1 MSAKGKEQ
9 RFDIAIGGKVDKSL
23 DKAMRTSESKL
34 KAFKRQIRR
43 LDYDFNKLDKGFNKI
58 AGLSGKTFS
67 LIGKGALTAAGAVQ
81 GIGIASTMAGSK
93 FESAFAGVKK
103 TVDGTKKEY
112 QGLKKEILSLTRI
125 LPASGAE
132 LAGTMEI
139 AGQLGIKKSALPDFT
154 KTMANLDVSTNMTAE
169 EAATSFARF
178 ANITG
183 MSDYDK
189 KGISNYEKLGST
201 VVDLGNKFATTEQ
214 EIVEMG
220 TNLSSTGKLIG
231 LSAPEIM
238 ALGTALSSVGVE
250 AEKGGSAMS
259 KLFKKM
265 QIAVETNNGM
275 LAEFASV
282 SGMSK
287 SQFTEAF
294 KGSAIGAMSKFLG
307 GLNDTKR
314 NGKSAIAV
322 LNDMKLSE
330 VRLSDTIL
338 RLANSSGNME
348 KAVQTANK
356 AWEEN
361 TALTTEAGKRYETFE
376 SQIGL
381 TKNAFSEMG
390 IAIYDNL
397 TRTPALGVITK
408 LRLAI
413 NDFTDNGLYEWLDK
427 INYKLPTFKRQIES
441 LGEKGPLIARL
452 GIGLGEK
459 LLDTGKWVV
468 NNGDYVLSVFE
479 GIGAA
484 MLSYKV
490 ASSSV
495 HFINALMSLGSL
507 SPAALTITGITTA
520 IGGIVAISESDK
532 AYKIEQMNDSLAKS
546 FGKIKFSMQDIEKAS
561 KSIIGKKHFEKF
573 AKSAGEFKKAEE
585 MAKSLTRTLDDLD
598 RRNWQA
604 KVKVGST
611 LSAEDGEDYKNAI
624 ADYIKKAQE
633 YVQQER
639 YAISI
644 SLKLTQGGN
653 SPIAEKVDSFY
664 NSTYLEMEKLGKE
677 LSDTVNK
684 AFSDNILDEEEIARI
699 AEIED
704 KMAKLQAKL
713 AGSNFE
719 AGLIRLGKK
728 FDGTQLDSESF
739 KNLQDELAKQ
749 ASEAEDKYLEAY
761 SKHRASLKMTFD
773 EGGISKALYEEGIKQ
788 EDKAYLNNIADIYE
802 KVAKFQIEAIEKAK
816 RRGFDD
822 AYNSIIEK
830 YSNSKEW
837 DSMPQDIIDIM
848 WKETSRNLKFSESGI
863 EELIGNMKGATD
875 KLGELKE
882 KYKELGREVP
892 DTITDT
898 LDRIKKAGEI
908 KNDANNITQA
918 EYLSELEKRI
928 PKSKFAQ
935 NYKNIF
941 KEAVKNIPESYFEMP
956 NAIPKNF
963 FEKTG
968 NIFVDNSKKSLEK
981 ANKQFVDFAEK
992 YLKNWYDFN
1001 SFKINA
1007 NVDLKLKP
1015 GMVEWNENPKL
1026 NIPGGSNVN
1035 IYKNAKG
1042 GIWHK
1047 PILTTFA
1054 EEGPEA
1060 AIPLDRSKRAI
1071 SLWEQAGAYLGMNH
1085 RIDGVDLRN
1094 AGDTTRI
1101 EYKPTLQFYGDAPS
1115 KKDLT
1120 EALSISQSEFNKLA
1134 DNYNKLRRR
1143 VAF

>member
-23 DKAMRTSESKL
+23 DKAMGTSESKL

-43 LDYDFNKLDKGFNKI
+43 LDYDFNKLDKGFSKI

-67 LIGKGALTAAGAVQ
+67 LIGRGALTAAGAVQ

-125 LPASGAE
+125 LPSSGAE

-507 SPAALTITGITTA
+507 SPAALGITGIATA
-520 IGGIVAISESDK
+520 IGGLVAISESEK
-532 AYKIEQMNDSLAKS
+532 AYKIRRMNEAMSKS
-546 FGKIKFSMQDIEKAS
+546 FGKITLSMEDMEKIA
-561 KSIIGKKHFEKF
+561 KSIIGKKHFDKL
-573 AKSAGEFKKAEE
+573 AKGAEAFKKAEN
-585 MAKSLTRTLDDLD
+585 MARDLHNSLEDLD
-598 RRNWQA
+598 RRNWLA
-604 KVKVGST
+604 KVGVKFS
-611 LSAEDGEDYKNAI
+611 EEEGEDYKNAI
-624 ADYIKKAQE
+624 ADYVKKAQD
-633 YVQQER
+633 YVLQER
-639 YAISI
+639 YALSL
-644 SLKLTQGGN
+644 SLKLTQGEN
-653 SPIAEKVDSFY
+653 SSVTRKVDNFY

-684 AFSDNILDEEEIARI
+684 AFSDNILDEKEIKKIARLEQKF
-699 AEIED
+699 AR
-704 KMAKLQAKL
+704 LQAEL
-713 AGSNFE
+713 ATSNFD
-719 AGLIRLGKK
+719 AGLIKLGKK
-728 FDGTQLDSESF
+728 FDGTKLDSETF
-739 KNLQDELAKQ
+739 KNLQAELAIQ
-749 ASEAEDKYLEAY
+749 AEDAENKYLEAY
-761 SKHRASLKMTFD
+761 SKNRAGIKAAFD
-773 EGGISKALYEEGIKQ
+773 KGGMSKELYEKGIQK
-788 EDKAYLNNIADIYE
+788 EDEAYLKNVTEIYE
-802 KVAKFQIEAIEKAK
+802 KIAKFQIEAIEKAK
-816 RRGFDD
+816 KTGLDN
-822 AYNSIIEK
+822 AYNSAIERRANPDSWTLTPESVIANMWGEVSNE
-830 YSNSKEW
+830 YS
-837 DSMPQDIIDIM
+837 DVLHG
-848 WKETSRNLKFSESGI
+848 TR
-863 EELIGNMKGATD
+863 ELVDNMKGTTD
-875 KLGELKE
+875 KLEEIKG
-882 KYKELGREVP
+882 KYKELGKEIPTAITEMMNRISSAGDIGNGRFPISYNAFEMEIGNRIANSTYADTYKDILKNVESKLPKDYNLVP
-892 DTITDT
+892 KRFFDDAEQKYKTS
-898 LDRIKKAGEI
+898 GEEAL
-908 KNDANNITQA
+908 KRANQGFSAFTEAYLRNWYSTHNFKVDANVAMRLT
-918 EYLSELEKRI
+918 
-928 PKSKFAQ
+928 P
-935 NYKNIF
+935 
-941 KEAVKNIPESYFEMP
+941 EMP
-956 NAIPKNF
+956 IWS
-963 FEKTG
+963 EKPT
-968 NIFVDNSKKSLEK
+968 
-981 ANKQFVDFAEK
+981 
-992 YLKNWYDFN
+992 
-1001 SFKINA
+1001 
-1007 NVDLKLKP
+1007 
-1015 GMVEWNENPKL
+1015 L
-1026 NIPGGSNVN
+1026 NMPGGSNIKV
-1035 IYKNAKG
+1035 YQNAKG
-1042 GIWHK
+1042 GIWNR

-1054 EEGPEA
+1054 EKGPEA

-1094 AGDTTRI
+1094 AGDATRI

-1120 EALSISQSEFNKLA
+1120 EALSISQKEFNTLA
-1134 DNYNKLRRR
+1134 DNYVKMKRR

>member
-23 DKAMRTSESKL
+23 DKAMGTSESKL

-58 AGLSGKTFS
+58 AGLSGKAFS
-67 LIGKGALTAAGAVQ
+67 LIGRGALAAAGAVQ

-125 LPASGAE
+125 LPSSGAE

-356 AWEEN
+356 AWEKN

-507 SPAALTITGITTA
+507 SPAALGITGIATA
-520 IGGIVAISESDK
+520 IGGLVAISESEK
-532 AYKIEQMNDSLAKS
+532 AYKIRRMNEAMSKS
-546 FGKIKFSMQDIEKAS
+546 FGKITLSMEDMEKIA
-561 KSIIGKKHFEKF
+561 KSIIGKKHFDKL
-573 AKSAGEFKKAEE
+573 AKGAEAFKKAED
-585 MAKSLTRTLDDLD
+585 MARGLRNSLEDLD
-598 RRNWQA
+598 RRNWLA
-604 KVKVGST
+604 KVGVKFS
-611 LSAEDGEDYKNAI
+611 EEEGEDYKNAI
-624 ADYIKKAQE
+624 ADYVKKAQD
-633 YVQQER
+633 YVLQER
-639 YAISI
+639 YALSL
-644 SLKLTQGGN
+644 SLKLTQGEN
-653 SPIAEKVDSFY
+653 SSVTRKVDNFY

-684 AFSDNILDEEEIARI
+684 AFSDNILDEKEIKKIARLEQKF
-699 AEIED
+699 AR
-704 KMAKLQAKL
+704 LQAEL
-713 AGSNFE
+713 ATSNFD
-719 AGLIRLGKK
+719 AGLIKLGKK
-728 FDGTQLDSESF
+728 FDGTKLDSETF
-739 KNLQDELAKQ
+739 KNLQAELATQ
-749 ASEAEDKYLEAY
+749 AEDAENKYLEAY
-761 SKHRASLKMTFD
+761 SKNRAGIKAAFD
-773 EGGISKALYEEGIKQ
+773 KGGMSKELYEKGIQK
-788 EDKAYLNNIADIYE
+788 EDEAYLKNVTEIYE
-802 KVAKFQIEAIEKAK
+802 KIAKFQIEAIEKAK
-816 RRGFDD
+816 KTGLDN
-822 AYNSIIEK
+822 AYNSAIERRANPDSWTLTPESVIANMWGEVSNE
-830 YSNSKEW
+830 YS
-837 DSMPQDIIDIM
+837 DVLHG
-848 WKETSRNLKFSESGI
+848 TR
-863 EELIGNMKGATD
+863 ELVDNMKGTTD
-875 KLGELKE
+875 KLEEIKG
-882 KYKELGREVP
+882 KYKELGKEIPTAITEMMNRISSAGDIGNGRFPISYNAFEMEIGNRIANSTYADTYKDILKNVESKLPKDYNLVP
-892 DTITDT
+892 KRFFDDAEQKYKTS
-898 LDRIKKAGEI
+898 GEEAL
-908 KNDANNITQA
+908 KRANQGFSAFTEAYLRNWYSTHNFKVDANVAMRLT
-918 EYLSELEKRI
+918 
-928 PKSKFAQ
+928 P
-935 NYKNIF
+935 
-941 KEAVKNIPESYFEMP
+941 EMP
-956 NAIPKNF
+956 TWS
-963 FEKTG
+963 EKPT
-968 NIFVDNSKKSLEK
+968 
-981 ANKQFVDFAEK
+981 
-992 YLKNWYDFN
+992 
-1001 SFKINA
+1001 
-1007 NVDLKLKP
+1007 
-1015 GMVEWNENPKL
+1015 L
-1026 NIPGGSNVN
+1026 NMPGGSNIKV
-1035 IYKNAKG
+1035 YQNAKG
-1042 GIWHK
+1042 GIWDR

-1054 EEGPEA
+1054 EKGPEA

-1094 AGDTTRI
+1094 AGDATRI

-1120 EALSISQSEFNKLA
+1120 EALSISQKEFNTLA
-1134 DNYNKLRRR
+1134 DNYVKMKRR

>member
-34 KAFKRQIRR
+34 KAFRRQVRR

-58 AGLSGKTFS
+58 AGLSGKAFR

-220 TNLSSTGKLIG
+220 TNLSSTGKQIG

-275 LAEFASV
+275 LAEFARV

-413 NDFTDNGLYEWLDK
+413 NDFTDNGLYEWLDR

-441 LGEKGPLIARL
+441 MGEKGPLIARL

-507 SPAALTITGITTA
+507 SPAALAITGIATS
-520 IGGIVAISESDK
+520 IGGIVTLLERVRAFERRQTNEAI
-532 AYKIEQMNDSLAKS
+532 AKS
-546 FGKIKFSMQDIEKAS
+546 FGKIALSMEDIEKAA
-561 KSIIGKKHFEKF
+561 KNIVGKKHFEKLTKG
-573 AKSAGEFKKAEE
+573 AEAFKKAED
-585 MAKSLTRTLDDLD
+585 MARGLRNSLEDLD
-598 RRNWQA
+598 RRNWLA
-604 KVKVGST
+604 KVGVKFS
-611 LSAEDGEDYKNAI
+611 EEEGEDYKNAI
-624 ADYIKKAQE
+624 ADYVKKAQD
-633 YVQQER
+633 YVLQER
-639 YAISI
+639 YALSL
-644 SLKLTQGGN
+644 SLKLTQGEN
-653 SPIAEKVDSFY
+653 SSVTRKVDNFY

-684 AFSDNILDEEEIARI
+684 AFSDNILDEKEIKKIARLEQKF
-699 AEIED
+699 AR
-704 KMAKLQAKL
+704 LQAEL
-713 AGSNFE
+713 ATSNFD
-719 AGLIRLGKK
+719 AGLIKLGKK
-728 FDGTQLDSESF
+728 FDGTKLDSETF
-739 KNLQDELAKQ
+739 KNLQAELATQ
-749 ASEAEDKYLEAY
+749 AEEAENKYLEAY
-761 SKHRASLKMTFD
+761 SKNRAGIKAAFDNGKM
-773 EGGISKALYEEGIKQ
+773 SKSLYEKGIQK
-788 EDKAYLNNIADIYE
+788 EDEAYLKNVTEIYE
-802 KVAKFQIEAIEKAK
+802 KIAKFQIEAIEKAK
-816 RRGFDD
+816 KTGLDN
-822 AYNSIIEK
+822 AYNSAIESRANPDSWTLTPDSVLENMWGEVSAK
-830 YSNSKEW
+830 YSATL
-837 DSMPQDIIDIM
+837 PGI
-848 WKETSRNLKFSESGI
+848 SE
-863 EELIGNMKGATD
+863 LVDNMKGTTD
-875 KLGELKE
+875 KLEEIKG
-882 KYKELGREVP
+882 KYKELGKEIP
-892 DTITDT
+892 TAITEMM
-898 LDRIKKAGEI
+898 DRISSAGTIENGQFPISYNSFEMEI
-908 KNDANNITQA
+908 GKRIANSTYADTYKDILKNVESKLPKDYNLVPKSFFDDAEQKYKTSGEEALKRANQGFSAFTEAYLRNWYSTHNFKVDANVAMRLT
-918 EYLSELEKRI
+918 
-928 PKSKFAQ
+928 P
-935 NYKNIF
+935 
-941 KEAVKNIPESYFEMP
+941 EMP
-956 NAIPKNF
+956 TWS
-963 FEKTG
+963 EKPT
-968 NIFVDNSKKSLEK
+968 
-981 ANKQFVDFAEK
+981 
-992 YLKNWYDFN
+992 
-1001 SFKINA
+1001 
-1007 NVDLKLKP
+1007 
-1015 GMVEWNENPKL
+1015 L
-1026 NIPGGSNVN
+1026 NMPGGSNIKV
-1035 IYKNAKG
+1035 YQNAKG
-1042 GIWHK
+1042 GIWNR

-1054 EEGPEA
+1054 EKGPEA
-1060 AIPLDRSKRAI
+1060 AIPLDRSNRAI

-1085 RIDGVDLRN
+1085 RVDGIDLSG
-1094 AGDTTRI
+1094 ASDTTRI

-1120 EALSISQSEFNKLA
+1120 EALSISQKEFNTLA
-1134 DNYNKLRRR
+1134 DNYVKMKRR

>member
-23 DKAMRTSESKL
+23 DKAMGTSESKL

-67 LIGKGALTAAGAVQ
+67 LIGRGALTAAGAVQ

-125 LPASGAE
+125 LPSSGAE

-275 LAEFASV
+275 LDEFASV

-413 NDFTDNGLYEWLDK
+413 NDFTDNGLYEWLDR

-441 LGEKGPLIARL
+441 MGEKGPLIARL

-507 SPAALTITGITTA
+507 SPAALGITGIATA
-520 IGGIVAISESDK
+520 IGGLVAISESEK
-532 AYKIEQMNDSLAKS
+532 AYKIRRMNEAMSKS
-546 FGKIKFSMQDIEKAS
+546 FGKITLSMEDMEKIA
-561 KSIIGKKHFEKF
+561 KSIIGKKHFDKL
-573 AKSAGEFKKAEE
+573 AKGAEAFKKAEN
-585 MAKSLTRTLDDLD
+585 MARDLHNSLEDLD
-598 RRNWQA
+598 RRNWLA
-604 KVKVGST
+604 KVGVKFS
-611 LSAEDGEDYKNAI
+611 EEEGEDYKNAI
-624 ADYIKKAQE
+624 TDYVKKAQD
-633 YVQQER
+633 YVLQER
-639 YAISI
+639 YALSL
-644 SLKLTQGGN
+644 SLKLTQGEN
-653 SPIAEKVDSFY
+653 SSVTRKVDNFY

-684 AFSDNILDEEEIARI
+684 AFSDNILDEKEIKKIARLEQKF
-699 AEIED
+699 AR
-704 KMAKLQAKL
+704 LQAEL
-713 AGSNFE
+713 ATSNFD
-719 AGLIRLGKK
+719 AGLIKLGKK
-728 FDGTQLDSESF
+728 FDGTKLDSETF
-739 KNLQDELAKQ
+739 KNLQAELATQ
-749 ASEAEDKYLEAY
+749 AEDAENKYLEAY
-761 SKHRASLKMTFD
+761 SKNRAGIKAAFD
-773 EGGISKALYEEGIKQ
+773 KGGMSKELYEKGIQK
-788 EDKAYLNNIADIYE
+788 EDEAYLKNVTEIYE
-802 KVAKFQIEAIEKAK
+802 KIAKFQIEAIEKAK
-816 RRGFDD
+816 KAGLDN
-822 AYNSIIEK
+822 AYNSAIERRANPDSWTLTPESVLTNMWGEVSNE
-830 YSNSKEW
+830 YSDVLHGTRELVDN
-837 DSMPQDIIDIM
+837 MQ
-848 WKETSRNLKFSESGI
+848 ET
-863 EELIGNMKGATD
+863 TD
-875 KLGELKE
+875 KLEEIKG
-882 KYKELGREVP
+882 KYKELGKEIPTAITEMMNRISSAGDIGNGRFPISYNAFEMEIGNRIANSTYADTYKDILKNVESKLPKDYNLVP
-892 DTITDT
+892 KRFFDDAEQKYKTS
-898 LDRIKKAGEI
+898 GEEAL
-908 KNDANNITQA
+908 KRANQGFSAFTEAYLRNWYSTHNFKVDANVAMRLT
-918 EYLSELEKRI
+918 
-928 PKSKFAQ
+928 P
-935 NYKNIF
+935 
-941 KEAVKNIPESYFEMP
+941 EMP
-956 NAIPKNF
+956 TWS
-963 FEKTG
+963 EKPT
-968 NIFVDNSKKSLEK
+968 
-981 ANKQFVDFAEK
+981 
-992 YLKNWYDFN
+992 
-1001 SFKINA
+1001 
-1007 NVDLKLKP
+1007 
-1015 GMVEWNENPKL
+1015 L
-1026 NIPGGSNVN
+1026 NMPGGSNIKV
-1035 IYKNAKG
+1035 YQNAKG
-1042 GIWHK
+1042 GIWNR

-1054 EEGPEA
+1054 EKGPEA

-1094 AGDTTRI
+1094 AGDATRI

-1120 EALSISQSEFNKLA
+1120 EALSISQKEFNTLA
-1134 DNYNKLRRR
+1134 DNYVKMKRR

>member
-34 KAFKRQIRR
+34 KAFKRQVRR

-58 AGLSGKTFS
+58 AGLSGKAFR

-81 GIGIASTMAGSK
+81 GIGVASTLAGSK

-507 SPAALTITGITTA
+507 SPVALAITGIATS
-520 IGGIVAISESDK
+520 IGGIVTLLERVRAFERRQTNEAI
-532 AYKIEQMNDSLAKS
+532 AKS
-546 FGKIKFSMQDIEKAS
+546 FGKIALSMEDIEKAA
-561 KSIIGKKHFEKF
+561 KNIVGKKHFEKLTKG
-573 AKSAGEFKKAEE
+573 AEAFKKAED
-585 MAKSLTRTLDDLD
+585 MARGLRNSLEDLD
-598 RRNWQA
+598 RRNWLA
-604 KVKVGST
+604 KVGVKFS
-611 LSAEDGEDYKNAI
+611 EEEGEDYKNAI
-624 ADYIKKAQE
+624 ADYVKKAQD
-633 YVQQER
+633 YVLQER
-639 YAISI
+639 YALSL
-644 SLKLTQGGN
+644 SLKLTQGEN
-653 SPIAEKVDSFY
+653 SSVTRKVDNFY

-684 AFSDNILDEEEIARI
+684 AFSDNILDEKEIKKIARLELKF
-699 AEIED
+699 AR
-704 KMAKLQAKL
+704 LQAEL
-713 AGSNFE
+713 ATSNFD
-719 AGLIRLGKK
+719 AGLIKLGKK
-728 FDGTQLDSESF
+728 FDGTKLDSETF
-739 KNLQDELAKQ
+739 KNLQAELATQ
-749 ASEAEDKYLEAY
+749 AEDAENKYLEAY
-761 SKHRASLKMTFD
+761 SKNRAGIKAAFD
-773 EGGISKALYEEGIKQ
+773 KGGMSKELYEKGIQK
-788 EDKAYLNNIADIYE
+788 EDEAYLKNVTEIYE
-802 KVAKFQIEAIEKAK
+802 KIAKFQIEAIEKAK
-816 RRGFDD
+816 KTGLDN
-822 AYNSIIEK
+822 AYNSAIE
-830 YSNSKEW
+830 SRANP
-837 DSMPQDIIDIM
+837 DSWTLTPDSVLENM
-848 WKETSRNLKFSESGI
+848 WGEVSARYGATLPGISE
-863 EELIGNMKGATD
+863 LVDNMKGTTD
-875 KLGELKE
+875 KLEEIKG
-882 KYKELGREVP
+882 KYKELGKEIP
-892 DTITDT
+892 TAITEMM
-898 LDRIKKAGEI
+898 DRISSAGTIENGQFPISYNSFEMEI
-908 KNDANNITQA
+908 G
-918 EYLSELEKRI
+918 KRI
-928 PKSKFAQ
+928 ANSTHA
-935 NYKNIF
+935 NTYKEI
-941 KEAVKNIPESYFEMP
+941 
-956 NAIPKNF
+956 
-963 FEKTG
+963 
-968 NIFVDNSKKSLEK
+968 
-981 ANKQFVDFAEK
+981 
-992 YLKNWYDFN
+992 LKNVESKLPKDYNLVPKRFFDDAEQKYKTSGEEALKRANQGFSAFTEAYLRNWYSTH
-1001 SFKINA
+1001 SFKIDA
-1007 NVDLKLKP
+1007 NVAMRLTPEMPTWSGKP
-1015 GMVEWNENPKL
+1015 TL
-1026 NIPGGSNVN
+1026 NMPGGSNIKV
-1035 IYKNAKG
+1035 YQNAEG
-1042 GIWHK
+1042 GIWNK

-1054 EEGPEA
+1054 EKGPEA
-1060 AIPLDRSKRAI
+1060 AIPLDRSNRAI

>member
-67 LIGKGALTAAGAVQ
+67 LIGRGALTAAGAVQ

-125 LPASGAE
+125 LPSSGAE

-348 KAVQTANK
+348 KAVHTANK

-413 NDFTDNGLYEWLDK
+413 NDFTDNGLYEWLDR

-441 LGEKGPLIARL
+441 MGEKGPLIARL

-507 SPAALTITGITTA
+507 SPAVLAITGIATSA
-520 IGGIVAISESDK
+520 GGIVTLLERVRAFERRQTNEAI
-532 AYKIEQMNDSLAKS
+532 AKS
-546 FGKIKFSMQDIEKAS
+546 FGKIALSMEDIEKAA
-561 KSIIGKKHFEKF
+561 KNIVGKKHFEKLTKG
-573 AKSAGEFKKAEE
+573 AEAFKKAED
-585 MAKSLTRTLDDLD
+585 MARGLRNSLEDLD
-598 RRNWQA
+598 RRNWLA
-604 KVKVGST
+604 KVGVKFS
-611 LSAEDGEDYKNAI
+611 EEEGEDYKNAI
-624 ADYIKKAQE
+624 ADYVKKAQD
-633 YVQQER
+633 YVLQER
-639 YAISI
+639 YALSL
-644 SLKLTQGGN
+644 SLKLTQGEN
-653 SPIAEKVDSFY
+653 SSVTRKVDNFY

-684 AFSDNILDEEEIARI
+684 AFSDNILDEKEIKKIARLEQKF
-699 AEIED
+699 AR
-704 KMAKLQAKL
+704 LQAEL
-713 AGSNFE
+713 ATSNFD
-719 AGLIRLGKK
+719 AGLIKLGKK
-728 FDGTQLDSESF
+728 FDGTKLDSETF
-739 KNLQDELAKQ
+739 KNLQAELATQ
-749 ASEAEDKYLEAY
+749 AEDAENKYLEAY
-761 SKHRASLKMTFD
+761 SKNRAGIKAAFD
-773 EGGISKALYEEGIKQ
+773 KGGMSKELYEKGIQK
-788 EDKAYLNNIADIYE
+788 EDEAYLKNVTEIYE
-802 KVAKFQIEAIEKAK
+802 KIAKFQIEAIEKAK
-816 RRGFDD
+816 KTGLDN
-822 AYNSIIEK
+822 AYNSAIE
-830 YSNSKEW
+830 SRANP
-837 DSMPQDIIDIM
+837 DSWTLTPDSVLENM
-848 WKETSRNLKFSESGI
+848 WGEVSARYGATLPGISE
-863 EELIGNMKGATD
+863 LVDNMKGTTD
-875 KLGELKE
+875 KLEEIKG
-882 KYKELGREVP
+882 KYKELGKEIP
-892 DTITDT
+892 TAITEMM
-898 LDRIKKAGEI
+898 DRISSAGTIENGQFPISYNSFEMEI
-908 KNDANNITQA
+908 GKRIANSTHANTYKEILKNVESKLPKDYNLVPKRFFDDAEQKYKTSGEEALKRANQGFSAFTEAYLRNWYSTHNFKVDANVAMRLT
-918 EYLSELEKRI
+918 
-928 PKSKFAQ
+928 P
-935 NYKNIF
+935 
-941 KEAVKNIPESYFEMP
+941 EMP
-956 NAIPKNF
+956 TWS
-963 FEKTG
+963 EKPT
-968 NIFVDNSKKSLEK
+968 
-981 ANKQFVDFAEK
+981 
-992 YLKNWYDFN
+992 
-1001 SFKINA
+1001 
-1007 NVDLKLKP
+1007 
-1015 GMVEWNENPKL
+1015 L
-1026 NIPGGSNVN
+1026 NMPGGSNIKV
-1035 IYKNAKG
+1035 YQNAEG
-1042 GIWHK
+1042 GIWNR

-1054 EEGPEA
+1054 EKGPEA
-1060 AIPLDRSKRAI
+1060 AIPLDRSNRAI

>member
-34 KAFKRQIRR
+34 KAFRRQVRR
-43 LDYDFNKLDKGFNKI
+43 LDYDFNKLDKGFDKI
-58 AGLSGKTFS
+58 AGLSGKAFR
-67 LIGKGALTAAGAVQ
+67 LIGKGALAAAGAVQ

-125 LPASGAE
+125 LPSSGAE

-413 NDFTDNGLYEWLDK
+413 NDFTDNGLYEWLDR

-459 LLDTGKWVV
+459 LVDTGKWVV

-495 HFINALMSLGSL
+495 HFINALMSLGAL
-507 SPAALTITGITTA
+507 SPAALAITGIATS
-520 IGGIVAISESDK
+520 IGGIVTLLERVRAFERRQTNEAI
-532 AYKIEQMNDSLAKS
+532 AKS
-546 FGKIKFSMQDIEKAS
+546 FGKIALSMEDIEKAA
-561 KSIIGKKHFEKF
+561 KNIVGKKHFEKLTKG
-573 AKSAGEFKKAEE
+573 AEAFKKAED
-585 MAKSLTRTLDDLD
+585 MARGLRNSLEDLD
-598 RRNWQA
+598 RRNWLA
-604 KVKVGST
+604 KVGVKFS
-611 LSAEDGEDYKNAI
+611 EEEGEDYKNAI
-624 ADYIKKAQE
+624 ADYVKKAQD
-633 YVQQER
+633 YVLQER
-639 YAISI
+639 YALSL
-644 SLKLTQGGN
+644 SLKLTQGEN
-653 SPIAEKVDSFY
+653 SSVTRKVDNFY

-684 AFSDNILDEEEIARI
+684 AFSDNILDEKEIKKIARLEQKF
-699 AEIED
+699 AR
-704 KMAKLQAKL
+704 LQAEL
-713 AGSNFE
+713 ATSNFD
-719 AGLIRLGKK
+719 AGLIKLGKK
-728 FDGTQLDSESF
+728 FDGTKLDSETF
-739 KNLQDELAKQ
+739 KNLQAELATQ
-749 ASEAEDKYLEAY
+749 AEDAENKYLEAY
-761 SKHRASLKMTFD
+761 SKNRAGIKAAFD
-773 EGGISKALYEEGIKQ
+773 KGGMSKELYEKGIQK
-788 EDKAYLNNIADIYE
+788 EDKAYLKNVTEIYE
-802 KVAKFQIEAIEKAK
+802 KIAKFQIEAIEKAK
-816 RRGFDD
+816 KTGLDN
-822 AYNSIIEK
+822 AYNSAIE
-830 YSNSKEW
+830 SRANP
-837 DSMPQDIIDIM
+837 DSWTLTPDSVLENM
-848 WKETSRNLKFSESGI
+848 WGEVSARYGATLPGISE
-863 EELIGNMKGATD
+863 LVDNMKGTTD
-875 KLGELKE
+875 KLEEIKG
-882 KYKELGREVP
+882 KYKELGKEIP
-892 DTITDT
+892 TAITEMM
-898 LDRIKKAGEI
+898 DRISSAGTIENGQFPISYNSFEMEI
-908 KNDANNITQA
+908 GKRIANSTHANTYKEILKNVESKLPKDYNLVPKRFFDDAEQKYKTSGEEALKRANQGFSTFTEAYLRNWYSTHNFKVDANVAMRLT
-918 EYLSELEKRI
+918 
-928 PKSKFAQ
+928 P
-935 NYKNIF
+935 
-941 KEAVKNIPESYFEMP
+941 EMP
-956 NAIPKNF
+956 
-963 FEKTG
+963 TWSG
-968 NIFVDNSKKSLEK
+968 
-981 ANKQFVDFAEK
+981 
-992 YLKNWYDFN
+992 
-1001 SFKINA
+1001 
-1007 NVDLKLKP
+1007 KP
-1015 GMVEWNENPKL
+1015 TL
-1026 NIPGGSNVN
+1026 NMPGGSNIKV
-1035 IYKNAKG
+1035 YQNAKG
-1042 GIWHK
+1042 GIWNR

-1054 EEGPEA
+1054 EKGPEA
-1060 AIPLDRSKRAI
+1060 AIPLDRSNRAI

-1085 RIDGVDLRN
+1085 RVDGIDLSG
-1094 AGDTTRI
+1094 ASDTTRI

>member
-67 LIGKGALTAAGAVQ
+67 LIGRGALTAAGAVQ

-125 LPASGAE
+125 LPSSGAE

-338 RLANSSGNME
+338 RLVNSSGNME

-356 AWEEN
+356 AWKEN

-397 TRTPALGVITK
+397 TRTPALGAITK

-507 SPAALTITGITTA
+507 SPAALGITGIATA
-520 IGGIVAISESDK
+520 IGGLVAISESEK
-532 AYKIEQMNDSLAKS
+532 AYKIRRMNEAMSKS
-546 FGKIKFSMQDIEKAS
+546 FGKITLSMEDMEKIA
-561 KSIIGKKHFEKF
+561 KSIIGKKHFDKL
-573 AKSAGEFKKAEE
+573 AKGAEAFKKAEN
-585 MAKSLTRTLDDLD
+585 MARDLHNSLEDLD
-598 RRNWQA
+598 RRNWLA
-604 KVKVGST
+604 KVGVKFS
-611 LSAEDGEDYKNAI
+611 EEEREDYKNAI
-624 ADYIKKAQE
+624 ADYVKKAQD
-633 YVQQER
+633 YVNQER
-639 YAISI
+639 YALSL
-644 SLKLTQGGN
+644 SLKLTQGEN
-653 SPIAEKVDSFY
+653 SSVTRKVDNFY

-684 AFSDNILDEEEIARI
+684 AFSDNILDEKEIKKIARLEQKF
-699 AEIED
+699 AR
-704 KMAKLQAKL
+704 LQAEL
-713 AGSNFE
+713 ATSNFD
-719 AGLIRLGKK
+719 AGLIKLGKK
-728 FDGTQLDSESF
+728 FDGTKLDSETF
-739 KNLQDELAKQ
+739 KNLQAELATQ
-749 ASEAEDKYLEAY
+749 AEDAENKYLEAY
-761 SKHRASLKMTFD
+761 SKNRAGIKAAFD
-773 EGGISKALYEEGIKQ
+773 KGGMSKELYEKGIQK
-788 EDKAYLNNIADIYE
+788 EDEAYLKNVTEIYE
-802 KVAKFQIEAIEKAK
+802 KIAKFQIEAIEKAK
-816 RRGFDD
+816 KAGLDN
-822 AYNSIIEK
+822 AYNSAIERRANPDSWTLTPESVLTNMWGEVSNE
-830 YSNSKEW
+830 YSDVLHGTRELVDN
-837 DSMPQDIIDIM
+837 MQ
-848 WKETSRNLKFSESGI
+848 ET
-863 EELIGNMKGATD
+863 TD
-875 KLGELKE
+875 KLEEIKG
-882 KYKELGREVP
+882 KYKELGKEIPTAITEMMNRISSAGDIGNGQFPISYNAFEMEIGNRIANSTYADTYKDILKNVESKLPKDYNLVP
-892 DTITDT
+892 KRFFDDAEQKYKTS
-898 LDRIKKAGEI
+898 GEEALKRANQGFSAFTEAYLRNWYSTHNFKI
-908 KNDANNITQA
+908 DANVAMRLT
-918 EYLSELEKRI
+918 
-928 PKSKFAQ
+928 P
-935 NYKNIF
+935 
-941 KEAVKNIPESYFEMP
+941 EMP
-956 NAIPKNF
+956 
-963 FEKTG
+963 T
-968 NIFVDNSKKSLEK
+968 
-981 ANKQFVDFAEK
+981 
-992 YLKNWYDFN
+992 
-1001 SFKINA
+1001 
-1007 NVDLKLKP
+1007 
-1015 GMVEWNENPKL
+1015 WNEKSVL
-1026 NIPGGSNVN
+1026 NMPGGSNIKV
-1035 IYKNAKG
+1035 YQNAEG
-1042 GIWHK
+1042 GIWNR

-1054 EEGPEA
+1054 EKGPEA

-1120 EALSISQSEFNKLA
+1120 EALSISQKEFNTLA
-1134 DNYNKLRRR
+1134 DNYVKMKRR

>member
-23 DKAMRTSESKL
+23 DKAMGTSESKL

-58 AGLSGKTFS
+58 AGLSGKAFS
-67 LIGKGALTAAGAVQ
+67 LIGRGALAAAGAVQ

-413 NDFTDNGLYEWLDK
+413 NDFTDNGLYEWLDR

-507 SPAALTITGITTA
+507 SPAALGITGIATA
-520 IGGIVAISESDK
+520 IGGLVAISESEK
-532 AYKIEQMNDSLAKS
+532 AYKIRRMNEAMSKS
-546 FGKIKFSMQDIEKAS
+546 FGKITLSMEDMEKIA
-561 KSIIGKKHFEKF
+561 KSIIGKKHFDKL
-573 AKSAGEFKKAEE
+573 AKGAEAFKKAEN
-585 MAKSLTRTLDDLD
+585 MARDLHNSLEDLD
-598 RRNWQA
+598 RRNWLA
-604 KVKVGST
+604 KVGVKFS
-611 LSAEDGEDYKNAI
+611 EEEGEDYKNAI
-624 ADYIKKAQE
+624 ADYVKKAQD
-633 YVQQER
+633 YVLQER
-639 YAISI
+639 YALSL
-644 SLKLTQGGN
+644 SLKLTQGEN
-653 SPIAEKVDSFY
+653 SSVTRKVDNFY

-684 AFSDNILDEEEIARI
+684 AFSDNILDEKEIKKIARLEQKF
-699 AEIED
+699 AR
-704 KMAKLQAKL
+704 LQAEL
-713 AGSNFE
+713 VTSNFD
-719 AGLIRLGKK
+719 AGLIKLGKK
-728 FDGTQLDSESF
+728 FDGTKLDSETF
-739 KNLQDELAKQ
+739 KNLQAELATQ
-749 ASEAEDKYLEAY
+749 AEDAENKYLEAY
-761 SKHRASLKMTFD
+761 SKNRAGIKAAFD
-773 EGGISKALYEEGIKQ
+773 KGGMSKELYEKGIQK
-788 EDKAYLNNIADIYE
+788 EDEAYLKNVTEIYE
-802 KVAKFQIEAIEKAK
+802 KIAKFQIEAIEKAK
-816 RRGFDD
+816 KAGLDN
-822 AYNSIIEK
+822 AYNSAIERRANPDSWTLTPESVLTNMWGEVSNE
-830 YSNSKEW
+830 YSDVLHGTRELVDN
-837 DSMPQDIIDIM
+837 MQ
-848 WKETSRNLKFSESGI
+848 ET
-863 EELIGNMKGATD
+863 TD
-875 KLGELKE
+875 KLEEIKG
-882 KYKELGREVP
+882 KYKELGKEIP
-892 DTITDT
+892 TAITEMM
-898 LDRIKKAGEI
+898 DRISSAGTIENGQFPISYNSFEMEI
-908 KNDANNITQA
+908 GKRIANSTYADTYKDILKNVESKLPKDYNLVPKRFFDDAEQKYKTSGEEALKRANQGFSAFTEAYLRNWYSTHNFKVDANVAMRLT
-918 EYLSELEKRI
+918 
-928 PKSKFAQ
+928 P
-935 NYKNIF
+935 
-941 KEAVKNIPESYFEMP
+941 EMP
-956 NAIPKNF
+956 TWS
-963 FEKTG
+963 EKPT
-968 NIFVDNSKKSLEK
+968 
-981 ANKQFVDFAEK
+981 
-992 YLKNWYDFN
+992 
-1001 SFKINA
+1001 
-1007 NVDLKLKP
+1007 
-1015 GMVEWNENPKL
+1015 L
-1026 NIPGGSNVN
+1026 NMPGGSNIKV
-1035 IYKNAKG
+1035 YQNAKG
-1042 GIWHK
+1042 GIWNR

-1054 EEGPEA
+1054 EKGPEA

-1094 AGDTTRI
+1094 AGDATRI

-1120 EALSISQSEFNKLA
+1120 EALSISQKEFNTLA
-1134 DNYNKLRRR
+1134 DNYVKMKRR

>member
-1 MSAKGKEQ
+1 MG
-9 RFDIAIGGKVDKSL
+9 
-23 DKAMRTSESKL
+23 TSESKL

-58 AGLSGKTFS
+58 AGLSGKAFS
-67 LIGKGALTAAGAVQ
+67 LIGRGALAAAGAVQ

-413 NDFTDNGLYEWLDK
+413 NDFTDNGLYEWLDR

-507 SPAALTITGITTA
+507 SPAALGITGIATA
-520 IGGIVAISESDK
+520 IGGLVAISESEK
-532 AYKIEQMNDSLAKS
+532 AYKIRRMNEAMSKS
-546 FGKIKFSMQDIEKAS
+546 FGKITLSMEDMEKIA
-561 KSIIGKKHFEKF
+561 KSIIGKKHFDKL
-573 AKSAGEFKKAEE
+573 AKGAEAFKKAEN
-585 MAKSLTRTLDDLD
+585 MARDLHNSLEDLD
-598 RRNWQA
+598 RRNWLA
-604 KVKVGST
+604 KVGVKFS
-611 LSAEDGEDYKNAI
+611 EEEGEDYKNAI
-624 ADYIKKAQE
+624 ADYVKKAQD
-633 YVQQER
+633 YVLQER
-639 YAISI
+639 YALSL
-644 SLKLTQGGN
+644 SLKLTQGEN
-653 SPIAEKVDSFY
+653 SSVTRKVDNFY

-684 AFSDNILDEEEIARI
+684 AFSDNILDEKEIKKIARLEQKF
-699 AEIED
+699 AR
-704 KMAKLQAKL
+704 LQAEL
-713 AGSNFE
+713 VTSNFD
-719 AGLIRLGKK
+719 AGLIKLGKK
-728 FDGTQLDSESF
+728 FDGTKLDSETF
-739 KNLQDELAKQ
+739 KNLQAELATQ
-749 ASEAEDKYLEAY
+749 AEDAENKYLEAY
-761 SKHRASLKMTFD
+761 SKNRAGIKAAFD
-773 EGGISKALYEEGIKQ
+773 KGGMSKELYEKGIQK
-788 EDKAYLNNIADIYE
+788 EDEAYLKNVTEIYE
-802 KVAKFQIEAIEKAK
+802 KIAKFQIEAIEKAK
-816 RRGFDD
+816 KAGLDN
-822 AYNSIIEK
+822 AYNSAIERRANPDSWTLTPESVLTNMWGEVSNE
-830 YSNSKEW
+830 YSDVLHGTRELVDN
-837 DSMPQDIIDIM
+837 MQ
-848 WKETSRNLKFSESGI
+848 ET
-863 EELIGNMKGATD
+863 TD
-875 KLGELKE
+875 KLEEIKG
-882 KYKELGREVP
+882 KYKELGKEIP
-892 DTITDT
+892 TAITEMM
-898 LDRIKKAGEI
+898 DRISSAGTIENGQFPISYNSFEMEI
-908 KNDANNITQA
+908 GKRIANSTYADTYKDILKNVESKLPKDYNLVPKRFFDDAEQKYKTSGEEALKRANQGFSAFTEAYLRNWYSTHNFKVDANVAMRLT
-918 EYLSELEKRI
+918 
-928 PKSKFAQ
+928 P
-935 NYKNIF
+935 
-941 KEAVKNIPESYFEMP
+941 EMP
-956 NAIPKNF
+956 TWS
-963 FEKTG
+963 EKPT
-968 NIFVDNSKKSLEK
+968 
-981 ANKQFVDFAEK
+981 
-992 YLKNWYDFN
+992 
-1001 SFKINA
+1001 
-1007 NVDLKLKP
+1007 
-1015 GMVEWNENPKL
+1015 L
-1026 NIPGGSNVN
+1026 NMPGGSNIKV
-1035 IYKNAKG
+1035 YQNAKG
-1042 GIWHK
+1042 GIWNR

-1054 EEGPEA
+1054 EKGPEA

-1094 AGDTTRI
+1094 AGDATRI

-1120 EALSISQSEFNKLA
+1120 EALSISQKEFNTLA
-1134 DNYNKLRRR
+1134 DNYVKMKRR

>member
-67 LIGKGALTAAGAVQ
+67 LIGRGALTAAGAVQ

-125 LPASGAE
+125 LPSSGAE

-330 VRLSDTIL
+330 VSDTIL

-507 SPAALTITGITTA
+507 SPAALAITGIATS
-520 IGGIVAISESDK
+520 IGGIVTLLERVRAFERRQTNE
-532 AYKIEQMNDSLAKS
+532 AMAKS
-546 FGKIKFSMQDIEKAS
+546 FGKIALSMEDIEKAA
-561 KSIIGKKHFEKF
+561 KNIVGKKHFEKLTKG
-573 AKSAGEFKKAEE
+573 AEAFKKAED
-585 MAKSLTRTLDDLD
+585 MARGLRNSLEDLD
-598 RRNWQA
+598 RRNWLA
-604 KVKVGST
+604 KVGVKFS
-611 LSAEDGEDYKNAI
+611 EEEGEDYKNAI
-624 ADYIKKAQE
+624 ADYVKKAQD
-633 YVQQER
+633 YVLQER
-639 YAISI
+639 YALSL
-644 SLKLTQGGN
+644 SLKLTQGEN
-653 SPIAEKVDSFY
+653 SSVTRKVDNFY

-684 AFSDNILDEEEIARI
+684 AFSDNILDEKEIKKIARLEQKF
-699 AEIED
+699 AR
-704 KMAKLQAKL
+704 LQAEL
-713 AGSNFE
+713 ATSNFD
-719 AGLIRLGKK
+719 AGLIKLGKK
-728 FDGTQLDSESF
+728 FDGTKLDSETF
-739 KNLQDELAKQ
+739 KNLQAELATQ
-749 ASEAEDKYLEAY
+749 AEDAENKYLEAY
-761 SKHRASLKMTFD
+761 SKNRAGIKAAFD
-773 EGGISKALYEEGIKQ
+773 KGGMSKELYEKGIQK
-788 EDKAYLNNIADIYE
+788 EDEAYLKNVTEIYE
-802 KVAKFQIEAIEKAK
+802 KIAKFQIEAIEKAK
-816 RRGFDD
+816 KTGLDN
-822 AYNSIIEK
+822 AYNSAIESRANPDSWTLTPDSVLENMWGEVAAK
-830 YSNSKEW
+830 YSATL
-837 DSMPQDIIDIM
+837 PGI
-848 WKETSRNLKFSESGI
+848 SE
-863 EELIGNMKGATD
+863 LVDNMKGTTD
-875 KLGELKE
+875 KLEEIKG
-882 KYKELGREVP
+882 KYKELGKEIP
-892 DTITDT
+892 TAITEMM
-898 LDRIKKAGEI
+898 DRISSAGTIENGQFPISYNSFEMEI
-908 KNDANNITQA
+908 GKRIANSTYADTYKDILKNVESKLPKDYNLVPKRFFDDAEQKYKTSGEEALKRANQGFSAFTEAYLRNWYSTHNFKVDANVAMRLT
-918 EYLSELEKRI
+918 
-928 PKSKFAQ
+928 P
-935 NYKNIF
+935 
-941 KEAVKNIPESYFEMP
+941 EMP
-956 NAIPKNF
+956 TWS
-963 FEKTG
+963 EKPT
-968 NIFVDNSKKSLEK
+968 
-981 ANKQFVDFAEK
+981 
-992 YLKNWYDFN
+992 
-1001 SFKINA
+1001 
-1007 NVDLKLKP
+1007 
-1015 GMVEWNENPKL
+1015 L
-1026 NIPGGSNVN
+1026 NMPGGSNIKV
-1035 IYKNAKG
+1035 YQNAKG
-1042 GIWHK
+1042 GIWNR

-1054 EEGPEA
+1054 EKGPEA

-1085 RIDGVDLRN
+1085 RIDGIDLRN
-1094 AGDTTRI
+1094 AGDATRI

-1120 EALSISQSEFNKLA
+1120 EALSISQKEFNTLA
-1134 DNYNKLRRR
+1134 DNYVKMKRR

>member
-23 DKAMRTSESKL
+23 DKAMGTSESKL

-58 AGLSGKTFS
+58 AGLSGKAFS
-67 LIGKGALTAAGAVQ
+67 LIGRGALAAAGAVQ

-125 LPASGAE
+125 LPSSGAE

-413 NDFTDNGLYEWLDK
+413 NDFTDNGLYEWLDR

-479 GIGAA
+479 GIGVA

-507 SPAALTITGITTA
+507 SPAALGITGIATA
-520 IGGIVAISESDK
+520 IGGLVAISESEK
-532 AYKIEQMNDSLAKS
+532 AYKIRRMNEAMSKS
-546 FGKIKFSMQDIEKAS
+546 FGKITLSMEDMEKIA
-561 KSIIGKKHFEKF
+561 KSIIGKKHFDKL
-573 AKSAGEFKKAEE
+573 AKGAEAFKKAEN
-585 MAKSLTRTLDDLD
+585 MARGLRNSLEDLD
-598 RRNWQA
+598 RRNWLA
-604 KVKVGST
+604 KVGVKFS
-611 LSAEDGEDYKNAI
+611 EEEGEDYKNAI
-624 ADYIKKAQE
+624 ADYVKKAQD
-633 YVQQER
+633 YVLQER
-639 YAISI
+639 YALSL
-644 SLKLTQGGN
+644 SLKLTQGEN
-653 SPIAEKVDSFY
+653 SSVTRKVDNFY

-684 AFSDNILDEEEIARI
+684 AFSDNILDEKEIKKIARLEQKF
-699 AEIED
+699 AR
-704 KMAKLQAKL
+704 LQAEL
-713 AGSNFE
+713 VTSNFD
-719 AGLIRLGKK
+719 AGLIKLGKK
-728 FDGTQLDSESF
+728 FDGTKLDSETF
-739 KNLQDELAKQ
+739 KNLQAELATQ
-749 ASEAEDKYLEAY
+749 AEDAENKYLEAY
-761 SKHRASLKMTFD
+761 SKNRAGIKAAFD
-773 EGGISKALYEEGIKQ
+773 KGGMSKELYEKGIQK
-788 EDKAYLNNIADIYE
+788 EDEAYLKNVTEIYE
-802 KVAKFQIEAIEKAK
+802 KIAKFQIEAIEKAK
-816 RRGFDD
+816 KAGLDN
-822 AYNSIIEK
+822 AYNSAIERRANPDSWTLTPESVLTNMWGEVSNE
-830 YSNSKEW
+830 YSDVLHGTRELVDN
-837 DSMPQDIIDIM
+837 MQ
-848 WKETSRNLKFSESGI
+848 ET
-863 EELIGNMKGATD
+863 TD
-875 KLGELKE
+875 KLEEIKG
-882 KYKELGREVP
+882 KYKELGKEIPTAITEMMNRISSAGDIGNGQFPISYNAFEMEIGNRIANSTYADTYKDILKNVESKLPKDYNLVP
-892 DTITDT
+892 KRFFDDAEQKYKTS
-898 LDRIKKAGEI
+898 GEEAL
-908 KNDANNITQA
+908 KRANQGFSAFTEAYLRNWYSTHNFKVDANVAMRLT
-918 EYLSELEKRI
+918 
-928 PKSKFAQ
+928 P
-935 NYKNIF
+935 
-941 KEAVKNIPESYFEMP
+941 EMP
-956 NAIPKNF
+956 TWS
-963 FEKTG
+963 EKPT
-968 NIFVDNSKKSLEK
+968 
-981 ANKQFVDFAEK
+981 
-992 YLKNWYDFN
+992 
-1001 SFKINA
+1001 
-1007 NVDLKLKP
+1007 
-1015 GMVEWNENPKL
+1015 L
-1026 NIPGGSNVN
+1026 NMPGGSNIKVFQ
-1035 IYKNAKG
+1035 NAKG
-1042 GIWHK
+1042 GIWNR

-1054 EEGPEA
+1054 EKGPEA

>member
-23 DKAMRTSESKL
+23 DKAMGTSESKL

-58 AGLSGKTFS
+58 AGLSGKAFS
-67 LIGKGALTAAGAVQ
+67 LIGRGALAAAGAVQ

-125 LPASGAE
+125 LPSSGAE

-265 QIAVETNNGM
+265 QIAVETNNSM

-459 LLDTGKWVV
+459 LLDTGEWVV

-495 HFINALMSLGSL
+495 HFINALMSLGPL
-507 SPAALTITGITTA
+507 SPVALAITGITAA
-520 IGGIVAISESDK
+520 IGGLVAISEADE
-532 AYKIEQMNDSLAKS
+532 AYKIRQMNEAISKS
-546 FGKIKFSMQDIEKAS
+546 FGKIALSMEDIENAAR
-561 KSIIGKKHFEKF
+561 SIIGKKHFERL
-573 AKSAGEFKKAEE
+573 AKSAEAFKKAED
-585 MAKSLTRTLDDLD
+585 MARGLRNSLEDLEH
-598 RRNWQA
+598 RNWLA
-604 KVKVGST
+604 KVGVKFS
-611 LSAEDGEDYKNAI
+611 EEEGENYKNAV
-624 ADYIKKAQE
+624 ADYVKKAQD
-633 YVQQER
+633 YVLQER
-639 YAISI
+639 YALSLT
-644 SLKLTQGGN
+644 LKLTQGEN
-653 SPIAEKVDSFY
+653 SSITRKVDNFY

-684 AFSDNILDEEEIARI
+684 AFSDNILDEKEIKKIADLEQKFAR
-699 AEIED
+699 
-704 KMAKLQAKL
+704 LQAEL
-713 AGSNFE
+713 ATNDFE
-719 AGLIRLGKK
+719 ANLIKQGKK
-728 FDGTQLDSESF
+728 FDGSSLDADSF
-739 KNLQDELAKQ
+739 KNMQAELDKL
-749 ASEAEDKYLEAY
+749 AEETEGKYLDVYSKNTVSIKKQYEQGRLTKKEYETGIQKEDEAY
-761 SKHRASLKMTFD
+761 LK
-773 EGGISKALYEEGIKQ
+773 
-788 EDKAYLNNIADIYE
+788 NITDIYE
-802 KVAKFQIEAIEKAK
+802 KMAKFQMDAIEKAK
-816 RRGFDD
+816 KKGLDNAFNE
-822 AYNSIIEK
+822 AIEK
-830 YSNSKEW
+830 NAVPEMWELNPLDAISSTKRDVLSQY
-837 DSMPQDIIDIM
+837 DIVLDGADELIKNM
-848 WKETSRNLKFSESGI
+848 ENPAEKL
-863 EELIGNMKGATD
+863 EELGKRYQEAGKKIPSAITSILDSIESAKNRYKED
-875 KLGELKE
+875 DLYENYNYFVDELGERMSKSNYADMFKKSLK
-882 KYKELGREVP
+882 
-892 DTITDT
+892 T
-898 LDRIKKAGEI
+898 
-908 KNDANNITQA
+908 A
-918 EYLSELEKRI
+918 ETYLSGNYEFV
-928 PKSKFAQ
+928 PKS
-935 NYKNIF
+935 
-941 KEAVKNIPESYFEMP
+941 
-956 NAIPKNF
+956 F
-963 FEKTG
+963 FEKAEG
-968 NIFVDNSKKSLEK
+968 EYKENGEK
-981 ANKQFVDFAEK
+981 AVKGANEGLAAFTEA
-992 YLKNWYDFN
+992 YLRNWYSTHNFRVD
-1001 SFKINA
+1001 A
-1007 NVDLKLKP
+1007 NVAMRLTPELPIWSEKP
-1015 GMVEWNENPKL
+1015 TL
-1026 NIPGGSNVN
+1026 NMPGGSNIKV
-1035 IYKNAKG
+1035 YQNAKG
-1042 GIWHK
+1042 GIWNR

-1054 EEGPEA
+1054 EKGPEA

>member
-1 MSAKGKEQ
+1 LSAKGKEQ

-58 AGLSGKTFS
+58 AGLSGKAFS
-67 LIGKGALTAAGAVQ
+67 LIGRGALTAAGAVQ

-125 LPASGAE
+125 LPSSGAE

-413 NDFTDNGLYEWLDK
+413 NDFTDNGLYEWLDR

-459 LLDTGKWVV
+459 LIDTGKWVV

-479 GIGAA
+479 GVGAA

-507 SPAALTITGITTA
+507 SPAALAITGIATS
-520 IGGIVAISESDK
+520 IGGIVTLLERVRAFERRQTNEAI
-532 AYKIEQMNDSLAKS
+532 AKS
-546 FGKIKFSMQDIEKAS
+546 FGKIALSMEDIEKAA
-561 KSIIGKKHFEKF
+561 KNIVGKKHFEKLTKG
-573 AKSAGEFKKAEE
+573 AEAFKKAED
-585 MAKSLTRTLDDLD
+585 MARGLRNSLEDLD
-598 RRNWQA
+598 RRNWLA
-604 KVKVGST
+604 KVGVKFS
-611 LSAEDGEDYKNAI
+611 EEEGEDYKNAI
-624 ADYIKKAQE
+624 ADYVKKAQD
-633 YVQQER
+633 YVLQER
-639 YAISI
+639 YALSL
-644 SLKLTQGGN
+644 SLKLTQGEN
-653 SPIAEKVDSFY
+653 SSVTRKVDNFY

-684 AFSDNILDEEEIARI
+684 AFSDNILDEKEIKKIARLEQKF
-699 AEIED
+699 AR
-704 KMAKLQAKL
+704 LQAEL
-713 AGSNFE
+713 ATSNFD
-719 AGLIRLGKK
+719 AGLIKLGKK
-728 FDGTQLDSESF
+728 FDGTKLDSETF
-739 KNLQDELAKQ
+739 KNLQAELATQ
-749 ASEAEDKYLEAY
+749 AEDAENKYLEAY
-761 SKHRASLKMTFD
+761 SKNRAGIKAAFD
-773 EGGISKALYEEGIKQ
+773 KGGMSKELYEKGIQK
-788 EDKAYLNNIADIYE
+788 EDEAYLKNVTEIYE
-802 KVAKFQIEAIEKAK
+802 KIAKFQIEAIEKAK
-816 RRGFDD
+816 KTGLDN
-822 AYNSIIEK
+822 AYNSAIE
-830 YSNSKEW
+830 SRANP
-837 DSMPQDIIDIM
+837 DSWTLTPDSVLENM
-848 WKETSRNLKFSESGI
+848 WGEVSARYGATLPGISE
-863 EELIGNMKGATD
+863 LVDNMKGTTD
-875 KLGELKE
+875 KLEEIKG
-882 KYKELGREVP
+882 KYKELGKEIP
-892 DTITDT
+892 TAITEMM
-898 LDRIKKAGEI
+898 DRISSAGTIENGQFPISYNSFEMEI
-908 KNDANNITQA
+908 GKRIANSTHANTYKEILKNVESKLPKDYNLVPKRFFDDAEQKYKTSGEEALKRANQGFSTFTEAYLRNWYSTHNFKVDANVAMRLT
-918 EYLSELEKRI
+918 
-928 PKSKFAQ
+928 P
-935 NYKNIF
+935 
-941 KEAVKNIPESYFEMP
+941 EMP
-956 NAIPKNF
+956 
-963 FEKTG
+963 TWSG
-968 NIFVDNSKKSLEK
+968 
-981 ANKQFVDFAEK
+981 
-992 YLKNWYDFN
+992 
-1001 SFKINA
+1001 
-1007 NVDLKLKP
+1007 KP
-1015 GMVEWNENPKL
+1015 TL
-1026 NIPGGSNVN
+1026 NMPGGSNIKV
-1035 IYKNAKG
+1035 YQNAEG
-1042 GIWHK
+1042 GIWNK

-1054 EEGPEA
+1054 EKGPEA
-1060 AIPLDRSKRAI
+1060 AIPLDRSNRAI

-1094 AGDTTRI
+1094 AGDATRI

>member
-23 DKAMRTSESKL
+23 DKAMGTSESKL

-58 AGLSGKTFS
+58 AGLSGKAFR

-125 LPASGAE
+125 LPSSGAE

-507 SPAALTITGITTA
+507 SPAALGITGIATA
-520 IGGIVAISESDK
+520 IGGLVAISESEK
-532 AYKIEQMNDSLAKS
+532 AYKIRRMNEAMSKS
-546 FGKIKFSMQDIEKAS
+546 FGKITLSMENMEKIA
-561 KSIIGKKHFEKF
+561 KSIIGKKHFDKL
-573 AKSAGEFKKAEE
+573 AKGAEAFKKAEN
-585 MAKSLTRTLDDLD
+585 MARDLHNSLEDLD
-598 RRNWQA
+598 RRNWLA
-604 KVKVGST
+604 KVGVKFS
-611 LSAEDGEDYKNAI
+611 EEEREDYKNAI
-624 ADYIKKAQE
+624 ADYVKKAQD
-633 YVQQER
+633 YVLQER
-639 YAISI
+639 YALSL
-644 SLKLTQGGN
+644 SLKLTQGEN
-653 SPIAEKVDSFY
+653 SSVTRKVDNFY

-684 AFSDNILDEEEIARI
+684 AFSDNILDEKEIKKIARLEQKF
-699 AEIED
+699 AR
-704 KMAKLQAKL
+704 LQAEL
-713 AGSNFE
+713 ATSNFD
-719 AGLIRLGKK
+719 AGLIKLGKK
-728 FDGTQLDSESF
+728 FDGTKLDSETF
-739 KNLQDELAKQ
+739 KNLQAELATQ
-749 ASEAEDKYLEAY
+749 AEDAENKYLEAY
-761 SKHRASLKMTFD
+761 SKNRAGIKAAFD
-773 EGGISKALYEEGIKQ
+773 KGGMSKALYEKGIQK
-788 EDKAYLNNIADIYE
+788 EDEAYLKNVTEIYE
-802 KVAKFQIEAIEKAK
+802 KIAKFQIEAIEKAK
-816 RRGFDD
+816 KAGLDN
-822 AYNSIIEK
+822 AYNSAIERRANPDSWTLTPESVLTNMWGEVSNE
-830 YSNSKEW
+830 YSDVLHGTRELVDN
-837 DSMPQDIIDIM
+837 MQ
-848 WKETSRNLKFSESGI
+848 ET
-863 EELIGNMKGATD
+863 TD
-875 KLGELKE
+875 KLEEIKG
-882 KYKELGREVP
+882 KYKELGKEIP
-892 DTITDT
+892 TAITEMMN
-898 LDRIKKAGEI
+898 RISSAGDI
-908 KNDANNITQA
+908 GNGRFPI
-918 EYLSELEKRI
+918 
-928 PKSKFAQ
+928 
-935 NYKNIF
+935 
-941 KEAVKNIPESYFEMP
+941 SYNAFEME
-956 NAIPKNF
+956 I
-963 FEKTG
+963 G
-968 NIFVDNSKKSLEK
+968 NRIANSTYADTYK
-981 ANKQFVDFAEK
+981 DI
-992 YLKNWYDFN
+992 LKNVESKLPKDYNLVPKRFFDDAEQKYKTSGEEALKRANQGFSAFTEAYLRNWYSTH
-1001 SFKINA
+1001 SFKIDA
-1007 NVDLKLKP
+1007 NVAMRLTPEMPTWSEKP
-1015 GMVEWNENPKL
+1015 TL
-1026 NIPGGSNVN
+1026 NMPGGSNIKV
-1035 IYKNAKG
+1035 YQNAEG
-1042 GIWHK
+1042 GIWNK

-1054 EEGPEA
+1054 EKGPEA
-1060 AIPLDRSKRAI
+1060 AIPLDRSNRAI

>member
-34 KAFKRQIRR
+34 KAFRRQVRR
-43 LDYDFNKLDKGFNKI
+43 LDYDFNKLDKGFDKI
-58 AGLSGKTFS
+58 AGLSGKAFR

-125 LPASGAE
+125 LPSSGAE

-265 QIAVETNNGM
+265 QIAVETKNGM
-275 LAEFASV
+275 LDEFASV

-294 KGSAIGAMSKFLG
+294 KGSAIGAMSKFLS

-390 IAIYDNL
+390 MAIYDNL

-413 NDFTDNGLYEWLDK
+413 NDFTDNGLYEWLDR

-507 SPAALTITGITTA
+507 SPAALAITGIATS
-520 IGGIVAISESDK
+520 IGGIVTLLERVRAFEKRQTNEAI
-532 AYKIEQMNDSLAKS
+532 AKS
-546 FGKIKFSMQDIEKAS
+546 FGKIALSMEDIEKAA
-561 KSIIGKKHFEKF
+561 KNIVGKKHFEKLTKG
-573 AKSAGEFKKAEE
+573 AEAFKKAED
-585 MAKSLTRTLDDLD
+585 MARGLRNSLEDLD
-598 RRNWQA
+598 RRNWIA
-604 KVKVGST
+604 KVGVKFS
-611 LSAEDGEDYKNAI
+611 EEEGEDYKNAI
-624 ADYIKKAQE
+624 ADYVKKAQD
-633 YVQQER
+633 YVLQER
-639 YAISI
+639 YALSL
-644 SLKLTQGGN
+644 SLKLTQGEN
-653 SPIAEKVDSFY
+653 SSVTRKVDNFY

-684 AFSDNILDEEEIARI
+684 AFSDNILDEKEIKKIARLEQKF
-699 AEIED
+699 AR
-704 KMAKLQAKL
+704 LQAEL
-713 AGSNFE
+713 ATSNFD
-719 AGLIRLGKK
+719 AGLIKLGKK
-728 FDGTQLDSESF
+728 FDGTKLDSETF
-739 KNLQDELAKQ
+739 KNLQAELATQ
-749 ASEAEDKYLEAY
+749 AEDAENKYLEAY
-761 SKHRASLKMTFD
+761 SKNRAGIKAAFD
-773 EGGISKALYEEGIKQ
+773 KGGMSKALYEKGIQK
-788 EDKAYLNNIADIYE
+788 EDEAYLKNVTEIYE
-802 KVAKFQIEAIEKAK
+802 KIAKFQIEAIEKAK
-816 RRGFDD
+816 KAGLDNAYNSAIESRANPDSWTLTPDSVLENMWGEVSARYGATLPGISELVENMKGTTDKLEAITEMMDRISSAGTIENGQFPISYNSFEMEIGKRIANSTHANTYKEILKNVESKLPKDYNLVPKRFFDD
-822 AYNSIIEK
+822 AE
-830 YSNSKEW
+830 
-837 DSMPQDIIDIM
+837 Q
-848 WKETSRNLKFSESGI
+848 
-863 EELIGNMKGATD
+863 
-875 KLGELKE
+875 
-882 KYKELGREVP
+882 KYK
-892 DTITDT
+892 TS
-898 LDRIKKAGEI
+898 GEEAL
-908 KNDANNITQA
+908 KRANQGFSAFTEA
-918 EYLSELEKRI
+918 YLR
-928 PKSKFAQ
+928 
-935 NYKNIF
+935 
-941 KEAVKNIPESYFEMP
+941 
-956 NAIPKNF
+956 
-963 FEKTG
+963 
-968 NIFVDNSKKSLEK
+968 
-981 ANKQFVDFAEK
+981 
-992 YLKNWYDFN
+992 NWYSTH
-1001 SFKINA
+1001 SFKIDA
-1007 NVDLKLKP
+1007 NVAMRLTPEMPTWSGKP
-1015 GMVEWNENPKL
+1015 TL
-1026 NIPGGSNVN
+1026 NMPGGSNIKV
-1035 IYKNAKG
+1035 YQNAKG
-1042 GIWHK
+1042 GIWNR

-1054 EEGPEA
+1054 EKGPEA

>member
-1 MSAKGKEQ
+1 LSAKGKEQ

-23 DKAMRTSESKL
+23 DKAMGTSESKL

-58 AGLSGKTFS
+58 AGLSGKAFS
-67 LIGKGALTAAGAVQ
+67 LIGRGALAAAGAVQ

-112 QGLKKEILSLTRI
+112 QGLKREILSLTRI
-125 LPASGAE
+125 LPSSGAE

-490 ASSSV
+490 ASSSI

-507 SPAALTITGITTA
+507 SPAALAITGIATS
-520 IGGIVAISESDK
+520 IGGIVTLLERVRAFERRQTNE
-532 AYKIEQMNDSLAKS
+532 AMAKS
-546 FGKIKFSMQDIEKAS
+546 FGKIALSMEDIEKAA
-561 KSIIGKKHFEKF
+561 KNIVGKKHFEKLTKG
-573 AKSAGEFKKAEE
+573 AEAFKKAED
-585 MAKSLTRTLDDLD
+585 MARGLHNSLEDLD
-598 RRNWQA
+598 RRNWLA
-604 KVKVGST
+604 KVGVKFS
-611 LSAEDGEDYKNAI
+611 EEEGEDYKNAI
-624 ADYIKKAQE
+624 ADYVKKAQD
-633 YVQQER
+633 YVLQER
-639 YAISI
+639 YALSL
-644 SLKLTQGGN
+644 SLKLTQGEN
-653 SPIAEKVDSFY
+653 SSVTRKVDNFY

-684 AFSDNILDEEEIARI
+684 AFSDNILDEKEIKKIARLEQKF
-699 AEIED
+699 AR
-704 KMAKLQAKL
+704 LQAEL
-713 AGSNFE
+713 ATSNFD
-719 AGLIRLGKK
+719 AGLIKLGKK
-728 FDGTQLDSESF
+728 FDGTKLDSETF
-739 KNLQDELAKQ
+739 KNLQAELATQ
-749 ASEAEDKYLEAY
+749 AEDAENKYLEAY
-761 SKHRASLKMTFD
+761 SKNRAGIKAAFD
-773 EGGISKALYEEGIKQ
+773 KGGMSKELYEKGIQK
-788 EDKAYLNNIADIYE
+788 EDEAYLKNVTEIYE
-802 KVAKFQIEAIEKAK
+802 KIAKFQIEAIEKAK
-816 RRGFDD
+816 KTGLDN
-822 AYNSIIEK
+822 AYNSAIESRANPDSWTLTPDSVLENMWGEVSAK
-830 YSNSKEW
+830 YSATL
-837 DSMPQDIIDIM
+837 PGI
-848 WKETSRNLKFSESGI
+848 SE
-863 EELIGNMKGATD
+863 LVDNMKGTTD
-875 KLGELKE
+875 KLEEIKG
-882 KYKELGREVP
+882 KYKELGKEIP
-892 DTITDT
+892 TAITEMM
-898 LDRIKKAGEI
+898 DRISSAGTIENGQFPISYNSFEMEI
-908 KNDANNITQA
+908 GKRIANSTYADTYKDILKNVESKLPKDYNLVPKRFFDDAEQKYKTSGEEALKRANQGFSAFTEAYLRNWYSTHNFRVDANVAMRLT
-918 EYLSELEKRI
+918 
-928 PKSKFAQ
+928 P
-935 NYKNIF
+935 
-941 KEAVKNIPESYFEMP
+941 EMP
-956 NAIPKNF
+956 TWS
-963 FEKTG
+963 EKPT
-968 NIFVDNSKKSLEK
+968 
-981 ANKQFVDFAEK
+981 
-992 YLKNWYDFN
+992 
-1001 SFKINA
+1001 
-1007 NVDLKLKP
+1007 
-1015 GMVEWNENPKL
+1015 L
-1026 NIPGGSNVN
+1026 NMPGGSNIKV
-1035 IYKNAKG
+1035 YQNAKG
-1042 GIWHK
+1042 GIWNR

-1054 EEGPEA
+1054 EKGPEA

-1085 RIDGVDLRN
+1085 RVDGIDLSG
-1094 AGDTTRI
+1094 ASDTTRI

>member
-23 DKAMRTSESKL
+23 DKAMGTSESKL

-58 AGLSGKTFS
+58 AGLSGKAFS
-67 LIGKGALTAAGAVQ
+67 LIGRGALAAAGAVQ

-125 LPASGAE
+125 LPSSGAE

-287 SQFTEAF
+287 AQFTEAF

-507 SPAALTITGITTA
+507 SPAALGITGIATA
-520 IGGIVAISESDK
+520 IGGLVAISESEK
-532 AYKIEQMNDSLAKS
+532 AYKIRRMNEAMSKS
-546 FGKIKFSMQDIEKAS
+546 FGKITLSMEDMEKIA
-561 KSIIGKKHFEKF
+561 KSIIGKKHFDKL
-573 AKSAGEFKKAEE
+573 AKGAEAFKKAEN
-585 MAKSLTRTLDDLD
+585 MARDLHNSLEDLD
-598 RRNWQA
+598 RRNWLA
-604 KVKVGST
+604 KVGVKFS
-611 LSAEDGEDYKNAI
+611 EEEREDYKNAI
-624 ADYIKKAQE
+624 ADYVKKAQD
-633 YVQQER
+633 YVNQER
-639 YAISI
+639 YALSL
-644 SLKLTQGGN
+644 SLKLTQGEN
-653 SPIAEKVDSFY
+653 SSVTRKVDNFY

-684 AFSDNILDEEEIARI
+684 AFSDNILDEKEIKKIARLEQKF
-699 AEIED
+699 AR
-704 KMAKLQAKL
+704 LQAEL
-713 AGSNFE
+713 ATSNFD
-719 AGLIRLGKK
+719 AGLIKLGKK
-728 FDGTQLDSESF
+728 FDGTKLDSETF
-739 KNLQDELAKQ
+739 KNLQAELATQ
-749 ASEAEDKYLEAY
+749 AEDAENKYLEAY
-761 SKHRASLKMTFD
+761 SKNRAGIKAAFD
-773 EGGISKALYEEGIKQ
+773 KGGMSKELYEKGIQK
-788 EDKAYLNNIADIYE
+788 EDEAYLKNVTEIYE
-802 KVAKFQIEAIEKAK
+802 KIAKFQIEAIEKAK
-816 RRGFDD
+816 KAGLDN
-822 AYNSIIEK
+822 AYNSAIERRANPDSWTLTPESVLTNMWGEVSNE
-830 YSNSKEW
+830 YSDVLHGTRELVDN
-837 DSMPQDIIDIM
+837 MQ
-848 WKETSRNLKFSESGI
+848 ET
-863 EELIGNMKGATD
+863 TD
-875 KLGELKE
+875 KLEEIKG
-882 KYKELGREVP
+882 KYKELGKEIP
-892 DTITDT
+892 TAITEMM
-898 LDRIKKAGEI
+898 DRISSAGTIENGQFPISYNSFEMEI
-908 KNDANNITQA
+908 G
-918 EYLSELEKRI
+918 KRI
-928 PKSKFAQ
+928 ANSTHA
-935 NYKNIF
+935 NTYKEI
-941 KEAVKNIPESYFEMP
+941 
-956 NAIPKNF
+956 
-963 FEKTG
+963 
-968 NIFVDNSKKSLEK
+968 
-981 ANKQFVDFAEK
+981 
-992 YLKNWYDFN
+992 LKNVESKLPKDYNLVPKRFFDDAEQKYKTSGEEALKRANQGFSAFTEAYLRNWYSTH
-1001 SFKINA
+1001 SFKIDA
-1007 NVDLKLKP
+1007 NVAMRLTPEMPTWSGKP
-1015 GMVEWNENPKL
+1015 TL
-1026 NIPGGSNVN
+1026 NMPGGSNIKV
-1035 IYKNAKG
+1035 YQNAEG
-1042 GIWHK
+1042 GIWNK

-1054 EEGPEA
+1054 EKGPEA
-1060 AIPLDRSKRAI
+1060 AIPLDRSNRAI

-1094 AGDTTRI
+1094 AGDATRI

-1120 EALSISQSEFNKLA
+1120 EALSISQKEFNTLA
-1134 DNYNKLRRR
+1134 DNYVKMKRR

>member
-1 MSAKGKEQ
+1 
-9 RFDIAIGGKVDKSL
+9 
-23 DKAMRTSESKL
+23 
-34 KAFKRQIRR
+34 
-43 LDYDFNKLDKGFNKI
+43 
-58 AGLSGKTFS
+58 
-67 LIGKGALTAAGAVQ
+67 
-81 GIGIASTMAGSK
+81 
-93 FESAFAGVKK
+93 
-103 TVDGTKKEY
+103 
-112 QGLKKEILSLTRI
+112 
-125 LPASGAE
+125 
-132 LAGTMEI
+132 MEI

-348 KAVQTANK
+348 KAVHTANK

-413 NDFTDNGLYEWLDK
+413 NDFTDNGLYEWLDR

-441 LGEKGPLIARL
+441 MGEKGPLIARL

-507 SPAALTITGITTA
+507 SPAALAITGIATS
-520 IGGIVAISESDK
+520 IGGIVTLLERVRAFERRQTNE
-532 AYKIEQMNDSLAKS
+532 AMAKS
-546 FGKIKFSMQDIEKAS
+546 FGKIALSMEDIEKA
-561 KSIIGKKHFEKF
+561 
-573 AKSAGEFKKAEE
+573 AK
-585 MAKSLTRTLDDLD
+585 
-598 RRNWQA
+598 
-604 KVKVGST
+604 
-611 LSAEDGEDYKNAI
+611 
-624 ADYIKKAQE
+624 
-633 YVQQER
+633 
-639 YAISI
+639 
-644 SLKLTQGGN
+644 
-653 SPIAEKVDSFY
+653 
-664 NSTYLEMEKLGKE
+664 
-677 LSDTVNK
+677 
-684 AFSDNILDEEEIARI
+684 IL
-699 AEIED
+699 
-704 KMAKLQAKL
+704 
-713 AGSNFE
+713 
-719 AGLIRLGKK
+719 
-728 FDGTQLDSESF
+728 
-739 KNLQDELAKQ
+739 
-749 ASEAEDKYLEAY
+749 
-761 SKHRASLKMTFD
+761 
-773 EGGISKALYEEGIKQ
+773 
-788 EDKAYLNNIADIYE
+788 
-802 KVAKFQIEAIEKAK
+802 
-816 RRGFDD
+816 
-822 AYNSIIEK
+822 
-830 YSNSKEW
+830 
-837 DSMPQDIIDIM
+837 
-848 WKETSRNLKFSESGI
+848 
-863 EELIGNMKGATD
+863 
-875 KLGELKE
+875 
-882 KYKELGREVP
+882 
-892 DTITDT
+892 
-898 LDRIKKAGEI
+898 
-908 KNDANNITQA
+908 
-918 EYLSELEKRI
+918 
-928 PKSKFAQ
+928 
-935 NYKNIF
+935 
-941 KEAVKNIPESYFEMP
+941 
-956 NAIPKNF
+956 
-963 FEKTG
+963 
-968 NIFVDNSKKSLEK
+968 
-981 ANKQFVDFAEK
+981 
-992 YLKNWYDFN
+992 
-1001 SFKINA
+1001 
-1007 NVDLKLKP
+1007 
-1015 GMVEWNENPKL
+1015 
-1026 NIPGGSNVN
+1026 
-1035 IYKNAKG
+1035 
-1042 GIWHK
+1042 
-1047 PILTTFA
+1047 
-1054 EEGPEA
+1054 
-1060 AIPLDRSKRAI
+1060 
-1071 SLWEQAGAYLGMNH
+1071 
-1085 RIDGVDLRN
+1085 
-1094 AGDTTRI
+1094 
-1101 EYKPTLQFYGDAPS
+1101 
-1115 KKDLT
+1115 
-1120 EALSISQSEFNKLA
+1120 
-1134 DNYNKLRRR
+1134 
-1143 VAF
+1143 

>member
-23 DKAMRTSESKL
+23 DKAIGTSESKL

-67 LIGKGALTAAGAVQ
+67 LIGRGALTAAGAVQ

-125 LPASGAE
+125 LPSSGAE

-507 SPAALTITGITTA
+507 SPAALAITGIATA
-520 IGGIVAISESDK
+520 IGGLVAISESEK
-532 AYKIEQMNDSLAKS
+532 AYKIRRMNEAMSKS
-546 FGKIKFSMQDIEKAS
+546 FGKITLSMEDMEKIA
-561 KSIIGKKHFEKF
+561 KSIIGKKHFDKL
-573 AKSAGEFKKAEE
+573 AKGAEAFKKAEN
-585 MAKSLTRTLDDLD
+585 MARDLHNSLEDLD
-598 RRNWQA
+598 RRNWLA
-604 KVKVGST
+604 KVGVKFS
-611 LSAEDGEDYKNAI
+611 EEEREDYKNAI
-624 ADYIKKAQE
+624 ADYVKKAQD
-633 YVQQER
+633 YVNQER
-639 YAISI
+639 YALSL
-644 SLKLTQGGN
+644 SLKLTQGEN
-653 SPIAEKVDSFY
+653 SSVTRKVDNFY

-684 AFSDNILDEEEIARI
+684 AFSDNILDEKEIKKIARLEQKF
-699 AEIED
+699 AR
-704 KMAKLQAKL
+704 LQAEL
-713 AGSNFE
+713 ATSNFD
-719 AGLIRLGKK
+719 AGLIKLGKK
-728 FDGTQLDSESF
+728 FDGTKLDSETF
-739 KNLQDELAKQ
+739 KNLQAELATQ
-749 ASEAEDKYLEAY
+749 AEDAENKYLEAY
-761 SKHRASLKMTFD
+761 SKNRAGIKAAFD
-773 EGGISKALYEEGIKQ
+773 KGGMSKELYEKGIQK
-788 EDKAYLNNIADIYE
+788 EDEAYLKNVTEIYE
-802 KVAKFQIEAIEKAK
+802 KIAKFQIEAIEKAK
-816 RRGFDD
+816 KAGLDN
-822 AYNSIIEK
+822 AYNSAIERRANPDSWTLTPESVLTNMWGEVSNE
-830 YSNSKEW
+830 YSDVLHGTRELVDN
-837 DSMPQDIIDIM
+837 MQ
-848 WKETSRNLKFSESGI
+848 ET
-863 EELIGNMKGATD
+863 TD
-875 KLGELKE
+875 KLEEIKG
-882 KYKELGREVP
+882 KYKELGKEIPTAITEMMNRISSAGDIGNGRFPISYNAFEMEIGNRIANSTYADTYKDILKNVESKLPKDYNLVP
-892 DTITDT
+892 KRFFDDAEQKYKTS
-898 LDRIKKAGEI
+898 GEEAL
-908 KNDANNITQA
+908 KRANQGFSAFTEAYLRNWYSTHNFKVDANVAMRLT
-918 EYLSELEKRI
+918 
-928 PKSKFAQ
+928 P
-935 NYKNIF
+935 
-941 KEAVKNIPESYFEMP
+941 EMP
-956 NAIPKNF
+956 TWS
-963 FEKTG
+963 EKPT
-968 NIFVDNSKKSLEK
+968 
-981 ANKQFVDFAEK
+981 
-992 YLKNWYDFN
+992 
-1001 SFKINA
+1001 
-1007 NVDLKLKP
+1007 
-1015 GMVEWNENPKL
+1015 L
-1026 NIPGGSNVN
+1026 NMPGGSNIKVFQ
-1035 IYKNAKG
+1035 NAKG
-1042 GIWHK
+1042 GIWNR

-1054 EEGPEA
+1054 EKGPEA

-1094 AGDTTRI
+1094 AGDATRI

-1120 EALSISQSEFNKLA
+1120 EALSISQREFNTLA
-1134 DNYNKLRRR
+1134 DNYVKMKRR

>member
-1 MSAKGKEQ
+1 LSAKGKEQ

-23 DKAMRTSESKL
+23 DKAMGTSESKL

-58 AGLSGKTFS
+58 AGLSGKAFS
-67 LIGKGALTAAGAVQ
+67 LIGRGALAAAGAVQ

-413 NDFTDNGLYEWLDK
+413 NDFTDNGLYEWLDR

-507 SPAALTITGITTA
+507 SPAALGITGIATA
-520 IGGIVAISESDK
+520 IGGLVAISESEK
-532 AYKIEQMNDSLAKS
+532 AYKIRRMNEAMSKS
-546 FGKIKFSMQDIEKAS
+546 FGKITLSMEDMEKIA
-561 KSIIGKKHFEKF
+561 KSIIGKKHFDKL
-573 AKSAGEFKKAEE
+573 AKGAEAFKKAEN
-585 MAKSLTRTLDDLD
+585 MARDLHNSLEDLD
-598 RRNWQA
+598 RRNWLA
-604 KVKVGST
+604 KVGVKFS
-611 LSAEDGEDYKNAI
+611 EEEGEDYKNAI
-624 ADYIKKAQE
+624 ADYVKKAQD
-633 YVQQER
+633 YVLQER
-639 YAISI
+639 YALSL
-644 SLKLTQGGN
+644 SLKLTQGEN
-653 SPIAEKVDSFY
+653 SSVTRKVDNFY

-684 AFSDNILDEEEIARI
+684 AFSDNILDEKEIKKIARLEQKF
-699 AEIED
+699 AR
-704 KMAKLQAKL
+704 LQAEL
-713 AGSNFE
+713 VTSNFD
-719 AGLIRLGKK
+719 AGLIKLGKK
-728 FDGTQLDSESF
+728 FDGTKLDSETF
-739 KNLQDELAKQ
+739 KNLQAELATQ
-749 ASEAEDKYLEAY
+749 AEDAENKYLEAY
-761 SKHRASLKMTFD
+761 SKNRAGIKAAFD
-773 EGGISKALYEEGIKQ
+773 KGGMSKELYEKGIQK
-788 EDKAYLNNIADIYE
+788 EDEAYLKNVTEIYE
-802 KVAKFQIEAIEKAK
+802 KIAKFQIEAIEKAK
-816 RRGFDD
+816 KAGLDN
-822 AYNSIIEK
+822 AYNSAIERRANPDSWTLTPESVLTNMWGEVSNE
-830 YSNSKEW
+830 YSDVLHGTRELVDN
-837 DSMPQDIIDIM
+837 MQ
-848 WKETSRNLKFSESGI
+848 ET
-863 EELIGNMKGATD
+863 TD
-875 KLGELKE
+875 KLEEIKG
-882 KYKELGREVP
+882 KYKELGKEIP
-892 DTITDT
+892 TAITEMM
-898 LDRIKKAGEI
+898 DRISSAGTIENGQFPISYNSFEMEI
-908 KNDANNITQA
+908 GKRIANSTYADTYKDILKNVESKLPKDYNLVPKRFFDDAEQKYKTSGEEALKRANQGFSAFTEAYLRNWYSTHNFKVDANVAMRLT
-918 EYLSELEKRI
+918 
-928 PKSKFAQ
+928 P
-935 NYKNIF
+935 
-941 KEAVKNIPESYFEMP
+941 EMP
-956 NAIPKNF
+956 TWS
-963 FEKTG
+963 EKPT
-968 NIFVDNSKKSLEK
+968 
-981 ANKQFVDFAEK
+981 
-992 YLKNWYDFN
+992 
-1001 SFKINA
+1001 
-1007 NVDLKLKP
+1007 
-1015 GMVEWNENPKL
+1015 L
-1026 NIPGGSNVN
+1026 NMPGGSNIKV
-1035 IYKNAKG
+1035 YQNAKG
-1042 GIWHK
+1042 GIWNR

-1054 EEGPEA
+1054 EKGPEA

-1094 AGDTTRI
+1094 AGDATRI

-1120 EALSISQSEFNKLA
+1120 EALSISQKEFNTLA
-1134 DNYNKLRRR
+1134 DNYVKMKRR